1 MRGDRREGFERLWR
15 EEYPRVVRTAW
26 LITGDREE
34 AADVAQETFARAY
47 ERWRT
52 VSALDRPGAWL
63 HRVAANLSL
72 TWRRR
77 RARERHPSTAEA
89 VDPVEIPD
97 PALFEALR
105 TLAPAQRA
113 AVVLRHWADLSVEDT
128 AQALGKRPGTVKAL
142 THQGLARLREL
153 LADEE
158 DDELR
163 R

>member
-77 RARERHPSTAEA
+77 RARERHPTVSEA
-89 VDPVEIPD
+89 IDPVEIPD
-97 PALFEALR
+97 PALFDALR
-105 TLAPAQRA
+105 ALAPAQRA

-128 AQALGKRPGTVKAL
+128 AIALGKRPGTVKAL

-153 LADEE
+153 LAREE

>member
-1 MRGDRREGFERLWR
+1 VGSDRREAFERLWR

-52 VSALDRPGAWL
+52 VSRLDRPGGWL
-63 HRVAANLSL
+63 QRVAANLSL
-72 TWRRR
+72 TWRRQ
-77 RARERHPSTAEA
+77 RARQRR
-89 VDPVEIPD
+89 PVERESVVEIELPD
-97 PALFEALR
+97 PGLFRALR
-105 TLAPAQRA
+105 ALPPAQRA
-113 AVVLRHWADLSVEDT
+113 AVVLRHWSDLSVEDT

-153 LADEE
+153 LAQEE
-158 DDELR
+158 DDEIR
-163 R
+163 H